1 MSLVLLKKE
10 PVSYIPYHPAHHC
23 LFLQIRP
30 RIFLE
35 REETISVEYIAREHE
50 RWDVKIEVVIN
61 WGDEEVRELKRW
73 EGDRE
78 VDKEEQPFEN
88 VLRQR
93 IKYETYVW
101 EHVSER

>member
-1 MSLVLLKKE
+1 M
-10 PVSYIPYHPAHHC
+10 
-23 LFLQIRP
+23 
-30 RIFLE
+30 E

-50 RWDVKIEVVIN
+50 MWDVKIGVAIN

-78 VDKEEQPFEN
+78 EQPFEN

-93 IKYETYVW
+93 IKYETSMW
-101 EHVSER
+101 EHVSVRELNREKGNVEVYGGSKYDVVVFREA